1 MIAGRWS
8 GNGAPVLL
16 MLERGRGGGGGGV
29 HGGRGRHGAVGGAD
43 GHTAHPGMLGDILE
57 RDRGLEGHGS
67 EGRRVDRRGSREFT
81 GLLSDI
87 LKRNF
92 I

>member
-8 GNGAPVLL
+8 GHGAPVLL
-16 MLERGRGGGGGGV
+16 MRGGGRSGGGGV

-43 GHTAHPGMLGDILE
+43 GHTAHPGVLGGVLE
-57 RDRGLEGHGS
+57 RDRWFEGHRS

-81 GLLSDI
+81 GLLSEI
-87 LKRNF
+87 LKRNC